1 MFPKLFAACGSLAT
15 ILSPVAPPQA
25 ICGGLGG
32 GGGLGELGGRG
43 GGLGGGLGGGGGG
56 LGELGGLGGRG
67 RGGATRQTPIGST
80 VGSGWTA
87 VQVASPQQSPEGSHI
102 VPSKVQVST
111 HSGGGLGG
119 GGGLGDG
126 GRGSVGV
133 GSTQTTPI
141 DPSVSTAVQ
150 VASPQQTPEGSK
162 LVKSKEQVS
171 THAGG
176 VLQTPIGFTVGSGW
190 TAVQVASPQQTPEA
204 SQLVKSKEHVSTHCG
219 GLGRDGGGG
228 LGGGLGR
235 RGRGGGL
242 GCGGGGGAFVV
253 LIVAV
258 SDTLSYLNV
267 TDRSVSNVS
276 AAHSSTRN

>member
-1 MFPKLFAACGSLAT
+1 MK
-15 ILSPVAPPQA
+15 
-25 ICGGLGG
+25 
-32 GGGLGELGGRG
+32 
-43 GGLGGGLGGGGGG
+43 
-56 LGELGGLGGRG
+56 
-67 RGGATRQTPIGST
+67 
-80 VGSGWTA
+80 
-87 VQVASPQQSPEGSHI
+87 
-102 VPSKVQVST
+102 SKEHVST

-126 GRGSVGV
+126 GRGSIGV